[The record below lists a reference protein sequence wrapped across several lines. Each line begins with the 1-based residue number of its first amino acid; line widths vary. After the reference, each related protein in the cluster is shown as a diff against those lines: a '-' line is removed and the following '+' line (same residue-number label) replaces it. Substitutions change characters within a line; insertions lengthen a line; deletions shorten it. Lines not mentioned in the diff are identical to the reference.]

1 MPVKFPEFKLK
12 NHQFWIEDEVPSGPD
27 EVKQFFQ
34 RGYDVDLL
42 KRTKEKDDEVYRDY
56 VEELIAD
63 YNTMLENPSR
73 YWP

>member
-27 EVKQFFQ
+27 EVKQFFT

-63 YNTMLENPSR
+63 YNIMLENPSR